1 MDKSMHKMNESASDF
16 VQLQK
21 DNNGNML
28 SILSYIVS
36 LLNQTSN
43 ENMVFLLGNLK
54 RIINI

>member
-1 MDKSMHKMNESASDF
+1 MHKMNESASDF